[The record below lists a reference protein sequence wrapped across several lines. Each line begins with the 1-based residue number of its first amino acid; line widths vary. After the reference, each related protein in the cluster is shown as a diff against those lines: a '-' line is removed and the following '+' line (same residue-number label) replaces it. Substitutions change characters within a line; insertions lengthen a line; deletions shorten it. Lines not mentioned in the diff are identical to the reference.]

1 MVQSLLWTSSDLFQL
16 AIVAAVVV
24 VVVVIV
30 VDSRVLTNQS
40 QIDAVSTKKY
50 LVGSRRALIGY
61 FFLLLFLL

>member
-1 MVQSLLWTSSDLFQL
+1 MVQSQLWTSSDLFQL
-16 AIVAAVVV
+16 AIVAAVV